1 MRRQH
6 YIRIALAFLVFC
18 GSLFYI
24 YGGIQVGVNGDDKP
38 GFFIDEA
45 HKIATSYFFQLF
57 FERHDFKNPLWT
69 EDFYARTNPPVGKY
83 IFGAVLAANGHRV
96 NGLQL
101 QDEFQRLW
109 RKPDE
114 LRKKVPDAMLRLTR
128 GTSAVFSALV
138 CLLLFLIGYRIGGLP
153 SGLIGVLLV
162 LENPYFVTY
171 SRLGLTTLILL
182 FHMILFIPICVLAVR
197 AFRRYCQGSYSGGS
211 LKQLALLIL
220 ISGVLPGFG
229 IAITTGTKLNGAL
242 TGPIFAIAMVI
253 TAGRRCGEEPL
264 WKRIGLV
271 LLLLSFTAV
280 VAFTL
285 FVAMNPYYYHQPISK
300 AVRTLDIYSDWIIK
314 QQLDPGGGL
323 FGFWQR
329 IATMG
334 YYCLRSSAQPIV
346 GIFETLG
353 IGWLGGW
360 LASLCFIFGLGRL
373 FNLCRVRPQEISE
386 QSDIDR
392 HSLIIN
398 DEAVVITS
406 WVTIITVFFALRWPL
421 AWGRYLLLPYLAVCL
436 TMAIGLASMPRAFRA
451 LRIFFTSKSDAAGSF
466 RALIGPLSAVTVSS
480 IVAFT
485 PWLIEPALVPPNLYI
500 GITQTVRP
508 DFYTKA
514 VDGNPN
520 SSILR
525 WHLGKSYLRVGKI
538 WDADKQFSTAL
549 EILARDKDD
558 YRTIAI
564 QRFRLLG
571 YLARVRIAVGDKSG
585 AADALQEQIAVAE
598 LLRDGMISGDPKVLE
613 EFNQLISSRRMRL
626 NSVK

>member
-1 MRRQH
+1 MRMQH
-6 YIRIALAFLVFC
+6 YIRIALASLVFC

-24 YGGIQVGVNGDDKP
+24 HRGIQVGVGGGDKP
-38 GFFIDEA
+38 GFMNDEA
-45 HKIATSYFFQLF
+45 HKIASSYFFELF
-57 FERHDFKNPLWT
+57 FERHDFKNPVWT

-83 IFGAVLAANGHRV
+83 IFGAALAANGYRV

-101 QDEFQRLW
+101 QEEFHRLW
-109 RKPDE
+109 RITDE
-114 LRKKVPDAMLRLTR
+114 LRKKVPDAMLRVTR

-138 CLLLFLIGYRIGGLP
+138 CLLLFLIGYRVGGLV
-153 SGLIGVLLV
+153 SGLIGVILV
-162 LENPYFVTY
+162 LGNPFFVTY
-171 SRLGLTTLILL
+171 SRLGLPTLILL
-182 FHMILFIPICVLAVR
+182 FHMILFIPICMLAAR
-197 AFRRYCQGSYSGGS
+197 AFRRYCLGAYSGGS
-211 LKQLALLIL
+211 LKQLALLVL
-220 ISGVLPGFG
+220 VSGVLPGFS
-229 IAITTGTKLNGAL
+229 IAIATGSKLNGAL

-253 TAGRRCGEEPL
+253 AAGRRCEEKLL
-264 WKRIGLV
+264 WKRIGLA
-271 LLLLSFTAV
+271 LLLVSFAAV

-285 FVAMNPYYYHQPISK
+285 FVAINPYYYHRPISK
-300 AVRTLDIYSDWIIK
+300 AVRTLDIYRDWIIK

-334 YYCLRSSAQPIV
+334 YYCLWSSAQPIAR
-346 GIFETLG
+346 IFETLG
-353 IGWLGGW
+353 VGWLGRW

-373 FNLCRVRPQEISE
+373 FNLCLVQPQRAPE
-386 QSDIDR
+386 QSDLDR
-392 HSLIIN
+392 PGLITN

-451 LRIFFTSKSDAAGSF
+451 LRILFTSDSDAVGSF

-480 IVAFT
+480 ILAFT
-485 PWLIEPALVPPNLYI
+485 PWLIEPALVPPNFYT
-500 GITQTVRP
+500 GITLTDRP
-508 DFYTKA
+508 NLYTKA
-514 VDGNPN
+514 VDANPN

-525 WHLGKSYLRVGKI
+525 WHLGLHYMRVGKI

-549 EILARDKDD
+549 EILTRDKDD
-558 YRTIAI
+558 YHTIAI

-571 YLARVRIAVGDKSG
+571 YLADVRIAMGKKKG
-585 AADALQEQIAVAE
+585 AADALHEQIAMAE

-613 EFNQLISSRRMRL
+613 EFNQLIGFL
-626 NSVK
+626 KGA